1 MGLSALY
8 VPLPQFTGA
17 SARIL
22 VRSFADEPR
31 ARSAMFEALT
41 RVDPAITPEIQ
52 RYDEARERMTLLA
65 GSLTKLFV
73 GCGLFAVLLA
83 VSGIYGMSR
92 NAVVLRSHEIGLRRA
107 LGASNADVIATF
119 VRQGTRQLAAG
130 LGVSAL
136 LSALVLFALRQGF
149 AVGTGTL
156 ALLAAA
162 VVAVVSACVL
172 LSIYLA
178 VRGISRLEPSV
189 ALRSD

>member
-1 MGLSALY
+1 MGLSAIY

-17 SARIL
+17 STRIL
-22 VRSFADEPR
+22 VRSFAGESG
-31 ARSAMFEALT
+31 ARTAMFEALA
-41 RVDPAITPEIQ
+41 RVDPGITPEIE
-52 RYDEARERMTLLA
+52 RYDEGQERVTLIA
-65 GSLTKLFV
+65 STVTKLFV

-92 NAVVLRSHEIGLRRA
+92 NAVVLRSREIGLRRA

-119 VRQGTRQLAAG
+119 VRQGTRQLATG

-149 AVGTGTL
+149 AVGTGPL
-156 ALLAAA
+156 VLLAAA

-178 VRGISRLEPSV
+178 VRGISRLEPSA